1 MSSFEYD
8 NEERLVMAVEEMVR
22 AFHNLGKAD
31 ASTPMGAIELL
42 SKEIKCGAEGIAS
55 ALHEI
60 AEAILTID

>member
-1 MSSFEYD
+1 MGFEYD
-8 NEERLVMAVEEMVR
+8 NDERLVMAAEEMVR

-42 SKEIKCGAEGIAS
+42 SKEIKCGAEGIAA

-60 AEAILTID
+60 AVALLASD